1 MTPERWQEVSRI
13 YYDALARD
21 SHERASFLR
30 ETCQDEALR
39 QEVESLL
46 AQPAST
52 ENFLVEP
59 AVAMAPELMD
69 DPAEPTLTGRRLG
82 VYQILGLLGVGGMG
96 EVYRARDTRLGR
108 DVAVKVLPRLFS
120 ADPERLAR
128 LEREARLLA
137 SLNNPHIAAIYGFE
151 QTAGVHA
158 LILELV
164 EGPTLAERL
173 QRGPLPI
180 AEALRIARQIAA
192 ALEAAH

>member
-1 MTPERWQEVSRI
+1 MTPERWQQISRI
-13 YYDALARD
+13 YHDALGRD
-21 SHERASFLR
+21 SGERASFLR
-30 ETCQDEALR
+30 EACRDEALR

-82 VYQILGLLGVGGMG
+82 VYQILDLLGVG
-96 EVYRARDTRLGR
+96 EVYRARDTRLDR

-128 LEREARLLA
+128 FAR
-137 SLNNPHIAAIYGFE
+137 G
-151 QTAGVHA
+151 
-158 LILELV
+158 
-164 EGPTLAERL
+164 
-173 QRGPLPI
+173 
-180 AEALRIARQIAA
+180 AA
-192 ALEAAH
+192 ARVVELPTHRRNLRLRSDGGHSRTRP